1 MMKKDELSPIESELL
16 GWFQKRPMQKIAAA
30 ELRDD
35 AVKIWGRKVEDGPR
49 VARSLWERGLLER
62 QNGTRAPYWY
72 LPSVDRGKSAQ
83 DRERALLLQAHKA
96 AISRL
101 IALSEYAARPNVM
114 SRQAALELS
123 SACKEALNQLKKVK
137 L

>member
-1 MMKKDELSPIESELL
+1 MKQDDLRPIEAQLL
-16 GWFQKRPMQKIAAA
+16 AWFQKRPMQKIAAS
-30 ELRDD
+30 ELRDG
-35 AVKIWGRKVEDGPR
+35 ASEIWGRRLEDGPR

-72 LPSVDRGKSAQ
+72 VPSIDHQKSALA
-83 DRERALLLQAHKA
+83 RERALLIQAHKA

-101 IALSEYAARPNVM
+101 IALAEYSSHQNLM
-114 SRQAALELS
+114 GQQAASDLS
-123 SACKEALNQLKKVK
+123 SACRDAISQLKKVK